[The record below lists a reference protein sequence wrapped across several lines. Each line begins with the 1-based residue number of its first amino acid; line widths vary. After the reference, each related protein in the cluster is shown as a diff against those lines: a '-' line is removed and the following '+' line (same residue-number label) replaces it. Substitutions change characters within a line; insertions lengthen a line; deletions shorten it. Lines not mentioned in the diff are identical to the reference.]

1 MRKSNKN
8 FNSLRKKLNYHYH
21 YFDSAKISPDPLE
34 FPHRFNNEFDIEI
47 SAFLSSVFA
56 YGNIRQI
63 INTLEIL
70 HNQLGASPYDF
81 MINSKSMDF
90 YKLASKLNH
99 RFYNSN
105 DVEALL
111 NTLRRVYKEDGSLK
125 RLFLLYYFDT
135 DTNIKY
141 GLSRF
146 SQNLLDTALHFSK
159 PTHGL
164 KFMFPDPVKGSSCK
178 RMNLF
183 LRWMVR
189 NDDLDFGLWGEIG
202 TSKLIIPVDTHVA
215 KICKQLKLTKR
226 KIADW
231 KMAEEITE
239 NLKLFDEKDPVK
251 YDFAICHIGIRKMD
265 F

>member
-1 MRKSNKN
+1 MRKSDKN
-8 FNSLRKKLNYHYH
+8 FGSLKRKLNYHH
-21 YFDSAKISPDPLE
+21 RYFDQTQISPDPLE
-34 FPHRFNNEFDIEI
+34 FPHRFKFEPDIEV

-63 INTLEIL
+63 INTLEIV
-70 HNQLGASPYDF
+70 HNHLGESPYDF
-81 MINSKSMDF
+81 IINSNPMDF

-99 RFYNSN
+99 RFYSRD

-111 NTLRRVYKEDGSLK
+111 HTLRRVYKEDGSLK
-125 RLFLLYYFDT
+125 RLFLLYFLES

-141 GLSRF
+141 GLSKF
-146 SQNLLDTALHFSK
+146 SQNLLETALHFSK

-189 NDDLDFGLWGEIG
+189 KDDLDFGFWKEID

-251 YDFAICHIGIRKMD
+251 YDFAICHIGIRKME

>member
-1 MRKSNKN
+1 MRKSDKN
-8 FNSLRKKLNYHYH
+8 FGSLKRKLNYHYR
-21 YFDSAKISPDPLE
+21 YFDRTKISPDPLE
-34 FPHRFNNEFDIEI
+34 FPHRFTTEADIEI
-47 SAFLSSVFA
+47 SAFLSSNFA
-56 YGNIRQI
+56 YGSIRQI
-63 INTLEIL
+63 INSLEIA
-70 HNQLGASPYDF
+70 HNHMGKSPYDF
-81 MINSKSMDF
+81 IINSNERDF
-90 YKLASKLNH
+90 HNLSTKLNH
-99 RFYNSN
+99 RFYNPN
-105 DVEALL
+105 DVKALML
-111 NTLRRVYKEDGSLK
+111 ALQRVYKEDRSLR
-125 RLFLLYYFDT
+125 RLFFLYYFET

-146 SQNLLDTALHFSK
+146 SQNLLETALHFSE
-159 PTHGL
+159 PSHGL

-189 NDDLDFGLWGEIG
+189 KDDLDFGFWKEID

-215 KICKQLKLTKR
+215 QICKQLKLTKR

-239 NLKLFDEKDPVK
+239 NLKLFDSKDPVK
-251 YDFAICHIGIRKMD
+251 YDFAICHIGIRKME